1 MFPKDIEAAADRLL
15 KACRARDLWVTT
27 AESCTGGL
35 LGAALTCAP
44 GTSAVF
50 DRGFITYSNA
60 AKVVLLGVPEA
71 LLDQH
76 GAVSPEV
83 ARAMAAGAREK
94 AGADIGLGITG
105 VAGPGGGSE
114 GKPVGLVH
122 FGVALRDGSVNHH
135 EQRFGDLGR
144 DGVRLA
150 AVRYGLERL
159 IEAASAD

>member
-1 MFPKDIEAAADRLL
+1 MFPADIEAAADRLL
-15 KACRARDLWVTT
+15 KACRDRDLWVTT
-27 AESCTGGL
+27 AESCTAGL

-60 AKVVLLGVPEA
+60 AKVA
-71 LLDQH
+71 LLDVPRALIEQY

-83 ARAMAAGAREK
+83 ARAMASGAKHK
-94 AGADIGLGITG
+94 AGADIGIGLTG

-122 FGVALRDGSVNHH
+122 FGLALPDGSVVHH
-135 EQRFGDLGR
+135 EKRFGDIGR
-144 DGVRLA
+144 DRVRLE
-150 AVRYGLERL
+150 AVRYGLQLL
-159 IEAASAD
+159 IEAAS

>member
-1 MFPKDIEAAADRLL
+1 MFPKDIEDAADRLL

-50 DRGFITYSNA
+50 DRGFITYSNT
-60 AKVVLLGVPEA
+60 AKVVLLDVPKD
-71 LLDQH
+71 LLDRH

-83 ARAMAAGAREK
+83 ARAMASGAKAR
-94 AGADIGLGITG
+94 AGADIGIGVTG

-122 FGVALRDGSVNHH
+122 FGLALTDGSVVHH
-135 EQRFGDLGR
+135 EKRFGDLGR
-144 DGVRLA
+144 DQVRLE
-150 AVRYGLERL
+150 AVRFGLELL
-159 IEAASAD
+159 IRAAS